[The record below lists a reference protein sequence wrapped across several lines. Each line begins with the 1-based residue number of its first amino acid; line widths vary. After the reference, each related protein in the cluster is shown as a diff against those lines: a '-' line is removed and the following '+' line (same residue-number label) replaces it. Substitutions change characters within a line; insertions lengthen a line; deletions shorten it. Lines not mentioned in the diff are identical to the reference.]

1 MCSASAEAF
10 VCEVSRIRHM
20 SIELVLQNV
29 VELTVNVYWQYIAL
43 AIFRLTFKKVRVW
56 NFWSVTGHFE

>member
-1 MCSASAEAF
+1 MCNAFAEAF

-29 VELTVNVYWQYIAL
+29 VELTVNVWTDGSI
-43 AIFRLTFKKVRVW
+43 
-56 NFWSVTGHFE
+56 